1 MMESG
6 KGLPA
11 TEQKSGLFRSF
22 GIATVF
28 SVFLLILAGGI
39 VRSTGSGMGCPDWPK
54 CFGTWVPPTHID
66 QLPADYRERFS
77 TEFHSVAE
85 FSVFKTWT
93 EYVNRLLGVLVGF
106 LIFIT
111 LLLSLKLRKLRPIV
125 PILSFA
131 AFILVAFVGWLGAKV
146 VASNLMPGMITIHM
160 LGAILVTGCLIFA
173 VSYSKDPELSGLRPG
188 SLTGIRAYW
197 VVSIVFAFA
206 QLILGT
212 QVREVMDT
220 IALEMNDQNREL
232 WIGQMSAVF
241 YIHRTA
247 SLGFLVVSL
256 LMHYRIRAASSENNS
271 VLRVSKIHLFVTFA
285 AILLGI
291 VLAYFSVP
299 AFAQPLHL
307 LMGSM
312 VCFTLL
318 YLGTL
323 VFPNLS
329 RLGIRNT
336 IKA

>member
-1 MMESG
+1 MMESIE
-6 KGLPA
+6 GLPV
-11 TEQKSGLFRSF
+11 TVEKSGLFRSF

-54 CFGTWVPPTHID
+54 CFGTWIPPTHVN
-66 QLPADYRERFS
+66 QLPVDYRERFS
-77 TEFHSVAE
+77 TEYHSVAE

-93 EYVNRLLGVLVGF
+93 EYINRLLGVLVGF

-111 LLLSLKLRKLRPIV
+111 LILSLKLRKSRPIV

-146 VASNLMPGMITIHM
+146 VASNLMPGMITVHM

-197 VVSIVFAFA
+197 VVSIVLAFL

-212 QVREVMDT
+212 QVREVIDI
-220 IALEMNDQNREL
+220 IAVKMQDQNRDL
-232 WIGQMSAVF
+232 WIDQMPAVF

-247 SLGFLVVSL
+247 SLVFLVLSIL
-256 LMHYRIRAASSENNS
+256 LHYRVRSASSENNP
-271 VLRVSKIHLFVTFA
+271 VLRISRIHLLVTFSV
-285 AILLGI
+285 IILGI
-291 VLAYFSVP
+291 ILAYFSIP

-323 VFPNLS
+323 IFPNLG
-329 RLGIRNT
+329 RLGLGKT
-336 IKA
+336 I

>member
-1 MMESG
+1 MESI
-6 KGLPA
+6 KGLPV
-11 TEQKSGLFRSF
+11 TVEKSGLFRSF

-54 CFGTWVPPTHID
+54 CFGTWIPPTHVD
-66 QLPADYRERFS
+66 QLPVDYRQKFS

-85 FSVFKTWT
+85 FSVIKTWT
-93 EYVNRLLGVLVGF
+93 EYINRLLGVLVGF

-111 LLLSLKLRKLRPIV
+111 LILSLKLRKSRPIV
-125 PILSFA
+125 PMLSFA

-173 VSYSKDPELSGLRPG
+173 VSYAKDPELSGLRPG

-197 VVSIVFAFA
+197 VVSIVLAFI

-212 QVREVMDT
+212 QVREVIDS
-220 IALEMNDQNREL
+220 IAIEMQDQNREL
-232 WIGQMSAVF
+232 WIAQMPLVF

-247 SLGFLVVSL
+247 SLVFLVVSV
-256 LMHYRIRAASSENNS
+256 LMHYRIRSASSGKNA
-271 VLRVSKIHLFVTFA
+271 VLSTSGVHLLVTFF
-285 AILLGI
+285 AIILGI
-291 VLAYFSVP
+291 ILAYFSVP

-323 VFPNLS
+323 IFPDLS
-329 RLGIRNT
+329 QIGMRKT
-336 IKA
+336 IQA